1 MGSELGKGSFATVF
15 GALHRK
21 TGTWYAV
28 KIIQLSK
35 VSKNQSDQV
44 DASGRPR
51 NPFQREISVMES
63 LRHRNICRM
72 KEVFIEPDT
81 LGTSHDV
88 LVKLE
93 RRRELFSRYR
103 S

>member
-21 TGTWYAV
+21 TGTWHAV

-35 VSKNQSDQV
+35 VKPGPGDQL
-44 DASGRPR
+44 DANGRVK

-81 LGTSHDV
+81 LGAWRASFASQT
-88 LVKLE
+88 
-93 RRRELFSRYR
+93 Y
-103 S
+103 